1 MVNPTNAPQYP
12 WPTALPDQP
21 HPLLSYYHQHLS
33 LYTDVKLFQE
43 SRAQLER
50 EYGTRLKAMVAKLR
64 EKELEG
70 RRVGVLCVG
79 EESNKAWEDGLE
91 SRKSVRM
98 YTFQTIHAYLQP
110 PCPLYSTLLTSL
122 SQHLNSIDTLASDH
136 LKLADSLQAQV
147 IDELKKGA
155 EKKEAARRNVKDWVV
170 DLVEEREKGEAARE
184 KVSYS

>member
-1 MVNPTNAPQYP
+1 
-12 WPTALPDQP
+12 
-21 HPLLSYYHQHLS
+21 
-33 LYTDVKLFQE
+33 
-43 SRAQLER
+43 
-50 EYGTRLKAMVAKLR
+50 
-64 EKELEG
+64 
-70 RRVGVLCVG
+70 
-79 EESNKAWEDGLE
+79 
-91 SRKSVRM
+91 
-98 YTFQTIHAYLQP
+98 
-110 PCPLYSTLLTSL
+110 LYSTLLTSL